1 MVACPTVGMLGEDE
15 PDLEV
20 VLDALDDPASRTI
33 VETLAEPMSAG
44 EVADASGVPL
54 STTYRK
60 LDELSAASLVDQR
73 TVIRRDGHHT
83 TEYRTDFEAVMVGFR
98 AERRLGVRV
107 TRPDAPTAQLESMWT
122 EVRREV

>member
-1 MVACPTVGMLGEDE
+1 MLGEDE
-15 PDLEV
+15 PALEA

-44 EVADASGVPL
+44 EVADESGVPL

-60 LDELSAASLVDQR
+60 LDELAAASLVDRR

-83 TEYRTDFEAVMVGFR
+83 TEYRTDFEAVVVGFQE
-98 AERRLGVRV
+98 ERRLGVRA
-107 TRPDAPTAQLESMWT
+107 TRPDAPTTRLETMWT

>member
-1 MVACPTVGMLGEDE
+1 MLGEDE
-15 PDLEV
+15 PALEA

-44 EVADASGVPL
+44 EVADESGVPL

-60 LDELSAASLVDQR
+60 LDELAAASLVDRR

-83 TEYRTDFEAVMVGFR
+83 TEYRTDFEAVVVGE
-98 AERRLGVRV
+98 ERRLGVRV
-107 TRPDAPTAQLESMWT
+107 TRPDAPTARLETVWT
-122 EVRREV
+122 EVPREV